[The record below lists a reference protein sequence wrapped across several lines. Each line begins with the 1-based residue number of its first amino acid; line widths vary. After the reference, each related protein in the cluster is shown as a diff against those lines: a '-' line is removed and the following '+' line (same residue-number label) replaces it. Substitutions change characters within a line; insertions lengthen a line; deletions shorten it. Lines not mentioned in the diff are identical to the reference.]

1 MQSNAGKTA
10 ENEEGREQTQK
21 WINTCLPGL
30 HKLQLIFFIYTKA
43 QAINTKHSILK
54 NPKCLHRYKY
64 SLQSKF

>member
-43 QAINTKHSILK
+43 QAINT
-54 NPKCLHRYKY
+54 
-64 SLQSKF
+64 